1 LGAKSEP
8 TITQTI
14 KHQGSSHPVNMNFL
28 DRYIV
33 FSSKG
38 RVYYFRK
45 LRQKVV
51 TYQPLVLLRKLKIAA
66 SLLCVTRRKSG
77 NWYDNRKSDAQRKRK
92 RTSTY
97 CSPTQTG
104 ENPYGFVKI
113 FCERSITHRLAHL
126 GRHDSTSCS
135 MAPRSLPWSE
145 VSRATSSSVRC
156 SPLAVAGTDSGT
168 AQQPTVAESKGT
180 T

>member
-51 TYQPLVLLRKLKIAA
+51 TYQPLCAFAKAENRCS
-66 SLLCVTRRKSG
+66 SLLFTHRKSG
-77 NWYDNRKSDAQRKRK
+77 NWYYNRKSDAQREKNRPALIVAQ
-92 RTSTY
+92 RR
-97 CSPTQTG
+97 Q
-104 ENPYGFVKI
+104 VKI
-113 FCERSITHRLAHL
+113 PMVWSKYSASARL
-126 GRHDSTSCS
+126 
-135 MAPRSLPWSE
+135 PI
-145 VSRATSSSVRC
+145 V
-156 SPLAVAGTDSGT
+156 
-168 AQQPTVAESKGT
+168 
-180 T
+180 